1 MAELAYGCCR
11 KFTDFPSFEG
21 IIGTSPVMR
30 KLYKQIEKAS
40 KEDLSVLIEGET
52 GTGKELIANAIH
64 KHSRQHAKPLAAI
77 NCGAFPPELIQGE
90 LFGWEKGAFTGAH
103 NRRIGRIEAAQGGVL
118 FLDEVGDLPLSQ
130 QVNLL
135 RFLEERSIE
144 RLGGTEKI
152 PIDVRIISATHVNL
166 FQAVHA
172 GKFREDLYYRL
183 KVLHLETPPLRARGA
198 DIELLAWFFSWNFPK
213 ASPANRRA
221 SIPKRFVYYKNM
233 TGQAISANCK
243 IAYAMPSS
251 SRKTTC

>member
-1 MAELAYGCCR
+1 
-11 KFTDFPSFEG
+11 
-21 IIGTSPVMR
+21 MR

-64 KHSRQHAKPLAAI
+64 KHSRRHAKPLAAI

-233 TGQAISANCK
+233 TGQAISENCK